1 MCLRTLRII
10 SRDRKALEP
19 LITDYAILTLA
30 RLGGISALPT
40 WPEEE
45 EAEWGSSHSD
55 ITPENETET
64 HPDNN
69 GSNTLHPA
77 CYREGDD
84 SVCVSADC
92 SQSLVNEGGLQINPV
107 NVTSNCNIG
116 RETQN
121 DHHEENVRKVGG
133 CGLLTRGKRDARGEK
148 DEEEEEG
155 YDDGEVWRKE
165 AMKALCNIIY
175 NSPKAQE
182 RASVLRCGSNCYM

>member
-1 MCLRTLRII
+1 MCLQTLRII
-10 SRDRKALEP
+10 SRDRKALAP

-45 EAEWGSSHSD
+45 EAEWGSE
-55 ITPENETET
+55 TETET
-64 HPDNN
+64 HLDNN
-69 GSNTLHPA
+69 GSNTQHPT

-84 SVCVSADC
+84 SVCVSAAC
-92 SQSLVNEGGLQINPV
+92 AQPLVREGGLEFNPV

-116 RETQN
+116 REPQN
-121 DHHEENVRKVGG
+121 DHHEENVRTDGV

-148 DEEEEEG
+148 DEEGEEG

-182 RASVLRCGSNCYM
+182 RASILRCGSNCYM